1 MAGLSFHAIVMSF
14 ATASVLQSIAEDW
27 SLKPEVFGK
36 ACWDA
41 AAAAQVAF
49 PGKVRASNKYP
60 MGGFSGQRHLLFVGL
75 PLALYCSDCP
85 HLYQVLQRMRGL
97 ASLDEGAPTAET
109 LRQKRGGH
117 GEGGDGEVPPVAAF
131 GSTAPQN

>member
-1 MAGLSFHAIVMSF
+1 
-14 ATASVLQSIAEDW
+14 
-27 SLKPEVFGK
+27 
-36 ACWDA
+36 
-41 AAAAQVAF
+41 
-49 PGKVRASNKYP
+49 
-60 MGGFSGQRHLLFVGL
+60 
-75 PLALYCSDCP
+75 
-85 HLYQVLQRMRGL
+85 MRGL